1 LIRILHTADWHLGAT
16 LEGVNRDP
24 DHALFLGWLAQQL
37 ETFAV
42 DALVIAGDVF
52 DQPQPSAE
60 ASRLYFSFLSQVA
73 LGGKVRKVVVVGGN
87 HDSGARLDAP
97 RELLGAL
104 DVHVVGAFERDRL
117 ERCLCPFS
125 TGGRVEAV
133 ALAVPYVHEV
143 RLGLRSVLERE
154 QGLAAQL
161 QDRFR
166 ELYRELADRAQAL
179 APGAPI
185 FATGHLSCLGAQ
197 RDDAPAEIH
206 LVGSLGGLPPEI
218 FDPRIGYVALGHIH
232 RGYRVGES
240 RCWYPGSP
248 VALGLKESKTERR
261 VLLVDLP
268 DAGNPAGEPIV
279 RSLAVPTFRPIVEI
293 RGSADELADRLR
305 ALTWQAPL
313 ESPHQGTA
321 GGAASGRPVRL
332 ESPHQGTA
340 GGAASGRP
348 VRLESPHQGTAGGAA
363 SGRPVRLEPFV
374 YAILD
379 GDRVPSGLE
388 AQLHK
393 AAQANPLG
401 APHLVQVRPYRLPR
415 ASSCEPCAP
424 AVRLADLSPEDVFLR
439 LCQARGVEAGDPLL
453 RAFRSL
459 LSPEEPG
466 GRP

>member
-332 ESPHQGTA
+332 E
-340 GGAASGRP
+340 
-348 VRLESPHQGTAGGAA
+348 
-363 SGRPVRLEPFV
+363 PFV